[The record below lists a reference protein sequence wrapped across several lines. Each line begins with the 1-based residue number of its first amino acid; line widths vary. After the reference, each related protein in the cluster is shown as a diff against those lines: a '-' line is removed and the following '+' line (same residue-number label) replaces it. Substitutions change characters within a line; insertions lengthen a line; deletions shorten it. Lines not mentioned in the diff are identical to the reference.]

1 MAGNVEHGSSN
12 SGVTLSVFPR
22 TPHFDHTPYRAKC
35 NIQSSISII
44 FALDYTR
51 VPPLRVRNR
60 TAFWRSWRA
69 AIPPDAVITSS
80 RAHKTT
86 AFILK
91 ILPSGNWIVINKG

>member
-1 MAGNVEHGSSN
+1 MSETRKKIGSSA
-12 SGVTLSVFPR
+12 VTLSVSPR
-22 TPHFDHTPYRAKC
+22 TAHFDHTPYRAKC
-35 NIQSSISII
+35 NIRKVIIII
-44 FALDYTR
+44 FAHDDTR
-51 VPPLRVRNR
+51 VPSLRARNR

-91 ILPSGNWIVINKG
+91 TFLSESLFGMNK